1 MVNQKGFSVLSPP
14 QRNDAVVA
22 LAKRSRKVVR
32 MPQLPAFIF
41 SAAHQTNLT
50 ECVRV
55 SETRPL
61 YAENGMGRRKRFSRR
76 PHRVCNIS
84 INTLS
89 ARAIKPPHS
98 VSQPSILVRRWVG
111 GWLNG
116 WWPPFCLP
124 PSECVARSSL
134 LKSTVSVCLSLCDDR
149 KRKTQSGAPTACFL
163 SIRRHLTSCFS
174 ERKIK
179 IG

>member
-1 MVNQKGFSVLSPP
+1 M
-14 QRNDAVVA
+14 
-22 LAKRSRKVVR
+22 VR

-76 PHRVCNIS
+76 PYRVCNIS

-98 VSQPSILVRRWVG
+98 VSQPSILVRRWWVG

-134 LKSTVSVCLSLCDDR
+134 LKSTVSVCRSATTANG
-149 KRKTQSGAPTACFL
+149 KRKAERRPPACL
-163 SIRRHLTSCFS
+163 SIRRRLTSCFS